1 MEEPIKKE
9 DELDETTPKAFN
21 PDEMSDEMKQYVA
34 NQIALAVE
42 STKKQVLSD
51 PETIT
56 TIKKQIE
63 DESKKTLEEKVAEKL
78 AQLTRK
84 ENEIEAR
91 SIFAK
96 GNIPEELIDT
106 YVSLSIDDDSERTK
120 TKANN
125 LVEAYTK
132 AFNKG
137 KDLGLDTQKKNL
149 NPPNVGGDKGGPKAF
164 KDMSM
169 EERIELK
176 KNNPKKFEEELQ
188 KLQNR
193 F

>member
-1 MEEPIKKE
+1 MEEIIKNEKK
-9 DELDETTPKAFN
+9 DEETTPKHFN

-34 NQIALAVE
+34 SQIALAVE
-42 STKKQVLSD
+42 STKEKVLSD
-51 PETIT
+51 PETIA

-63 DESKKTLEEKVAEKL
+63 GESKKTLEEKVAEKL

-106 YVSLSIDDDSERTK
+106 YVSLSIDDDSEKTK
-120 TKANN
+120 SKANN

-149 NPPNVGGDKGGPKAF
+149 NPPNVGGDKGGTKAF